1 MQHENVFIS
10 LVIPV
15 FKEEDVIML
24 TLNEAT
30 RVLETITQD
39 YEIVA
44 VDDGSTDKT
53 FTRVMEAHQANHRI
67 KGLRFSRNFGKE
79 AAMLA
84 GMARARGKV
93 VVTMD
98 GDLQHPPGLIPEM
111 VEKWRK
117 GAQIV
122 HGVKQTRQYG
132 GLFHRTSARLF
143 YGLFSKIAGFKIDN
157 SSDFKLLDAQM
168 ASLLVRD
175 FPEQQRFLRGL
186 SCWVGYRQESVTFEV
201 SERPVGES
209 SWGLSALFRYGWN
222 SLTSYTSLPLQLVPF
237 MGVIMLLISVIL
249 GTEAL
254 VSRIRGE
261 SITGF
266 ATLEITMLFSGSM
279 IMIGLG
285 IVGQYLAR
293 VYDELKKRPTFLVAD
308 EVGFEPPTPA
318 ASNQN
323 GIIQ

>member
-1 MQHENVFIS
+1 
-10 LVIPV
+10 
-15 FKEEDVIML
+15 
-24 TLNEAT
+24 
-30 RVLETITQD
+30 
-39 YEIVA
+39 
-44 VDDGSTDKT
+44 
-53 FTRVMEAHQANHRI
+53 
-67 KGLRFSRNFGKE
+67 
-79 AAMLA
+79 MLA
-84 GMARARGKV
+84 GMARARGQV

-132 GLFHRTSARLF
+132 GLFHRTFARLF
-143 YGLFSKIAGFKIDN
+143 YGLFSKIAGFKINN
-157 SSDFKLLDAQM
+157 SSDFKLLDAQI

-186 SCWVGYRQESVTFEV
+186 SCWVGYQQESVTFEV
-201 SERPVGES
+201 SERPVGKS

-222 SLTSYTSLPLQLVPF
+222 SLTSYTSLPLQLVPL

-308 EVGFEPPTPA
+308 EVGFEQPA
-318 ASNQN
+318 RPE
-323 GIIQ
+323 

>member
-1 MQHENVFIS
+1 MAHKDVFIS

-15 FKEEDVIML
+15 LNEEDVIVL
-24 TLNEAT
+24 TLKEVT
-30 RVLETITQD
+30 RVLETITTNF
-39 YEIVA
+39 EIVV
-44 VDDGSTDKT
+44 VDDGSTDET
-53 FTRVMEAHQANHRI
+53 FIRVTEAHQANHRI

-84 GMARARGKV
+84 GMARAEGQV

-98 GDLQHPPGLIPEM
+98 GDLQHPPDLISEM
-111 VEKWRK
+111 VEKWRE

-122 HGVKQTRQYG
+122 HGVKRTREYG
-132 GLFHRTSARLF
+132 NWFHRTAAKLF
-143 YGLFSKIAGFKIDN
+143 YKLFSQIAGFKIMN
-157 SSDFKLLDAQM
+157 SSDFKLLDAQI
-168 ASLLVRD
+168 ARLLVRD

-186 SCWVGYRQESVTFEV
+186 SSWVGYRQESVEFEV
-201 SERPVGES
+201 SERAVGNT

-222 SLTSYTSLPLQLVPF
+222 SLTSYTSLPLQFVPF
-237 MGVIMLLISVIL
+237 LGAIMLLISIIL

-266 ATLEITMLFSGSM
+266 ATLEITILFSGSM

-293 VYDELKKRPTFLVAD
+293 VYDELKRRPAFLMAD
-308 EVGFEPPTPA
+308 EIGFE
-318 ASNQN
+318 
-323 GIIQ
+323 